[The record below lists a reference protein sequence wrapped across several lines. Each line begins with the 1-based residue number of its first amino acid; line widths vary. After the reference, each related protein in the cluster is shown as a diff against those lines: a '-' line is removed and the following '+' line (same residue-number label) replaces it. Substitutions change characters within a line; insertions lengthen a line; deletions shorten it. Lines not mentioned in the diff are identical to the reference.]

1 MISAL
6 GGSLLPLVFL
16 ALLAGLVAAWLRGP
30 AWWAAWR
37 RSRVKAMP
45 FPAQWRD
52 ILRRR
57 MPAFARLPPDVQ
69 LRLKK
74 LAQVLL
80 AEKPF
85 NGCAGLVVTDEMRV
99 LVSVQAALLQ
109 LRLGPDGFSEL
120 RQVLIYPGPFV
131 VDRSQPDASGLVHE
145 HRRALSGES
154 WQQGQVIL
162 SWADVLAGAAD
173 PGDGHNVVLHEF
185 AHQIDQAHGRANG
198 APWLPG
204 RARRERW
211 ARVMNAEFQALR
223 QQLAQGSSSLIDPYG
238 STEPAEFFAV
248 VSELFF
254 EKPSE
259 LAEQHPA
266 LFNELQGLFGVD
278 PRIWLDSTAL
288 IPGKAAYLRP

>member
-1 MISAL
+1 MDIGSAL
-6 GGSLLPLVFL
+6 LSLGFL
-16 ALLAGLVAAWLRGP
+16 ALLASLVAAWLRGP
-30 AWWAAWR
+30 AWLAAWR
-37 RSRVKAMP
+37 RRRVKAAP
-45 FPAQWRD
+45 FPAQWRE

-69 LRLKK
+69 WQLKK

-85 NGCAGLVVTDEMRV
+85 IGCAGLEVTDEMRV
-99 LVSVQAALLQ
+99 LVSVQAALLL
-109 LRLGPDGFSEL
+109 LRLGPDGFAEL

-145 HRRALSGES
+145 QRRALSGES

-162 SWADVLAGAAD
+162 SWADVLFGAAD

-198 APWLPG
+198 APWLPS

-211 ARVMNAEFQALR
+211 AHVMTAEFQVLR
-223 QQLAQGSSSLIDPYG
+223 QQLAQGHGSLIDPYG
-238 STEPAEFFAV
+238 ATEPAEFFAV
-248 VSELFF
+248 SCELFF
-254 EKPSE
+254 EKPAE
-259 LAEQHPA
+259 LAEHHPA
-266 LFNELQGLFGVD
+266 LFNELQGLLGVD
-278 PRIWLDSTAL
+278 PRLWKDTSAFLPA
-288 IPGKAAYLRP
+288 

>member
-1 MISAL
+1 VDPYSAL
-6 GGSLLPLVFL
+6 VGSFFPLVFL
-16 ALLAGLVAAWLRGP
+16 ALLAALVAAWLHGP
-30 AWWAAWR
+30 GWLAAWR
-37 RSRVKAMP
+37 RGRVRAAP

-85 NGCAGLVVTDEMRV
+85 IGCAGLEVTDDMRV
-99 LVSVQAALLQ
+99 LVSVQAALLL
-109 LRLGPDGFSEL
+109 LRLGPDGFAEL

-131 VDRSQPDASGLVHE
+131 VDRSQPDASGLVHA

-162 SWADVLAGAAD
+162 SWADVLSGAAD

-204 RARRERW
+204 RAQRERW
-211 ARVMNAEFQALR
+211 ARVMNTEFLALR
-223 QQLAQGSSSLIDPYG
+223 RQLDLGHTSLLDPYG
-238 STEPAEFFAV
+238 ASDPAEFFAV
-248 VSELFF
+248 SAEVFF
-254 EKPSE
+254 ERPME
-259 LAEQHPA
+259 LARWHPA
-266 LFNELQGLFGVD
+266 LFAELQALFGVD
-278 PRIWLDSTAL
+278 PRQWLDTTAFV
-288 IPGKAAYLRP
+288 PASNGH

>member
-1 MISAL
+1 MDTTSA
-6 GGSLLPLVFL
+6 SIFPLIFL
-16 ALLAGLVAAWLRGP
+16 ALLAALVTAWLRGP
-30 AWWAAWR
+30 AWLAAWR
-37 RSRVKAMP
+37 RRRVKSTP

-69 LRLKK
+69 WRLKK

-85 NGCAGLVVTDEMRV
+85 IGCGGLEITDEMRV
-99 LVSVQAALLQ
+99 LVSVQAALLL

-131 VDRSQPDASGLVHE
+131 VDRNQPDASGLVHE

-173 PGDGHNVVLHEF
+173 PSDGHNVVLHEF

-211 ARVMNAEFQALR
+211 AHVMNAEYQALR
-223 QQLAQGSSSLIDPYG
+223 QQLAAGGSSLIDPYG
-238 STEPAEFFAV
+238 ATEPAEFFAV

-254 EKPSE
+254 EKPAE
-259 LAEQHPA
+259 LAEYHPA
-266 LFNELQGLFGVD
+266 LFSELQGLFGVD
-278 PRIWLDSTAL
+278 PRLWLDATVL
-288 IPGKAAYLRP
+288 IPGRAAYLRP

>member
-1 MISAL
+1 MDISSAL
-6 GGSLLPLVFL
+6 LSFSFL

-30 AWWAAWR
+30 AWLAAWR
-37 RSRVKAMP
+37 RRRVRAAP
-45 FPAQWRD
+45 FPAQWRE

-69 LRLKK
+69 WQLKK

-85 NGCAGLVVTDEMRV
+85 IGCAGLQVTDEMRV
-99 LVSVQAALLQ
+99 LVSVQAALLL
-109 LRLGPDGFSEL
+109 LRLGPDGFAEL

-131 VDRSQPDASGLVHE
+131 VDRNQPDASGLVHE

-154 WQQGQVIL
+154 WQQGQVLL
-162 SWADVLAGAAD
+162 SWADVLDGAAN

-198 APWLPG
+198 APWLPS

-211 ARVMNAEFQALR
+211 ARVMNAEFQGLR
-223 QQLAQGSSSLIDPYG
+223 QQLTEGAGSLIDPYG
-238 STEPAEFFAV
+238 ATEPAEFFAV
-248 VSELFF
+248 SCELFF
-254 EKPSE
+254 EKPAE
-259 LAEQHPA
+259 LAEHHPA
-266 LFNELQGLFGVD
+266 LFSELRGLLGVD
-278 PRIWLDSTAL
+278 PRLWRDTTA
-288 IPGKAAYLRP
+288 YRPA

>member
-1 MISAL
+1 VDITGASIF
-6 GGSLLPLVFL
+6 PLTFL
-16 ALLAGLVAAWLRGP
+16 ALLAEVVAAWLRGP
-30 AWWAAWR
+30 AWLAAWR
-37 RSRVKAMP
+37 RSRVKAAP

-85 NGCAGLVVTDEMRV
+85 IGCAGLEVTDEMRV
-99 LVSVQAALLQ
+99 LVSVQAALLL
-109 LRLGPDGFSEL
+109 LRLGPDGFAEL

-131 VDRSQPDASGLVHE
+131 VDRSQPDATGLVHE

-173 PGDGHNVVLHEF
+173 PSDGHNVVLHEF

-204 RARRERW
+204 RAQRERW
-211 ARVMNAEFQALR
+211 ARVMNAEFLVLR
-223 QQLAQGSSSLIDPYG
+223 QQLAQGAEGLIDPYG
-238 STEPAEFFAV
+238 ASEPAEFFAV
-248 VSELFF
+248 STEVFF
-254 EKPSE
+254 ERPAP
-259 LAEQHPA
+259 LAEKHPA
-266 LFNELQGLFGVD
+266 LFSELRGLFGVD
-278 PRIWLDSTAL
+278 PRQWQDATAFV
-288 IPGKAAYLRP
+288 PAPKVV

>member
-1 MISAL
+1 MDLTSAN
-6 GGSLLPLVFL
+6 LLPITFL
-16 ALLAGLVAAWLRGP
+16 ALLAGLVAAWLRGS
-30 AWWAAWR
+30 AWLAAWR
-37 RSRVKAMP
+37 RRRVKAAP

-57 MPAFARLPPDVQ
+57 MPAFARLPADVQ

-85 NGCAGLVVTDEMRV
+85 IGCAGLQVTDEMRV
-99 LVSVQAALLQ
+99 LVSVQAALLL
-109 LRLGPDGFSEL
+109 LRLGPDGFAEL

-131 VDRSQPDASGLVHE
+131 VDRSQPDATGLVHE

-173 PGDGHNVVLHEF
+173 PHDGHNVVLHEF

-204 RARRERW
+204 RTRRERW
-211 ARVMNAEFQALR
+211 ARTMGAEFEALR
-223 QQLAQGSSSLIDPYG
+223 QQLARGEDTLLDPYG
-238 STEPAEFFAV
+238 ASAPAEFFAV
-248 VSELFF
+248 SSEVFF
-254 EKPSE
+254 ERPQQ
-259 LAEQHPA
+259 LADQHPA
-266 LFNELQGLFGVD
+266 LFAELQGLFGVD
-278 PRIWLDSTAL
+278 PRQWRDATVYL
-288 IPGKAAYLRP
+288 PAAHGI

>member
-1 MISAL
+1 MPAA
-6 GGSLLPLVFL
+6 FL
-16 ALLAGLVAAWLRGP
+16 ALLAALVAAWLRGP
-30 AWWAAWR
+30 AWWATWR
-37 RSRVKAMP
+37 RRRVKAAP

-57 MPAFARLPPDVQ
+57 MPAFARLPADVQ

-85 NGCAGLVVTDEMRV
+85 IGCAGLEVTDEMRV
-99 LVSVQAALLQ
+99 LVSVQAALLL
-109 LRLGPDGFSEL
+109 LRLGPDGFAEL

-131 VDRSQPDASGLVHE
+131 VDRSQPDATGLVHE

-173 PGDGHNVVLHEF
+173 PQDGHNVVLHEF

-211 ARVMNAEFQALR
+211 AHVMGTEFEALH
-223 QQLAQGSSSLIDPYG
+223 QQLARGEDTLIDPYG
-238 STEPAEFFAV
+238 ASEPAEFFAV
-248 VSELFF
+248 AAEVFF
-254 EKPSE
+254 ERPLQ
-259 LAEQHPA
+259 LADRHPA
-266 LFNELQGLFGVD
+266 LFAELQGLFGVD
-278 PRIWLDSTAL
+278 PRQWRDAT
-288 IPGKAAYLRP
+288 AYLPVANGI